1 MVEEVPLKENDVLVN
16 FLHSYGPSVYIH
28 WPPVGDKG

>member
-16 FLHSYGPSVYIH
+16 FLHSNGPSVYIH